1 MARLSPPRDTR
12 DMSDMTA
19 PTPPGE
25 TNTGPRRLVR
35 TSDKKIAGVSAGIAH
50 YLGLDPTIVRIAF
63 IVLAFAGGVGI
74 ILYLACWIA
83 MPKGEITP
91 VDGASR
97 AVDPWFLAAL
107 GALVLGLAMLF
118 GWDSAGPGF
127 EVTIGIALV
136 VGGVWLL
143 LRDRGGQGGAGGDG
157 TTATPPVA
165 PQPPAPPGAAT
176 PSTDLVAHA
185 AGPPATSG
193 GPAAAGPTF
202 AATAS
207 VAPPVPADPRRGAI
221 TAGVLSLLA
230 IGAALAIAGALSGW
244 FDLSVSVAIAGAL
257 VVIGAG
263 LVVAS
268 VVGRAPWLLAL
279 GSLLTAALLAV
290 AAVEPLV
297 EDGVGERVV
306 QPASAAELA
315 PRYRF
320 GIGEHTVDLRDISL
334 AAGTTHIEAALGIG
348 QLVVVVPD
356 DTTTVVN
363 ADVGAGSIVLP
374 SGREVGQGGL
384 DGVRETATVAVPGT
398 AGGRLV
404 VDANLGIGELVVRLA
419 ADRKVIAP

>member
-1 MARLSPPRDTR
+1 MAHLFAPRDTR

-25 TNTGPRRLVR
+25 AGSGPRRLVR
-35 TSDKKIAGVSAGIAH
+35 TSDKKIAGVAAGIAH

-63 IVLAFAGGVGI
+63 LVLAFAGGVGI

-83 MPKGEITP
+83 MPKGEISP
-91 VDGASR
+91 VDGAPR

-127 EVTIGIALV
+127 EVTVGIALV

-143 LRDRGGQGGAGGDG
+143 LRDRGGQGRAGGDG
-157 TTATPPVA
+157 TTATPPAA
-165 PQPPAPPGAAT
+165 PPPGAPSGAPT
-176 PSTDLVAHA
+176 PSTDLVPHA
-185 AGPPATSG
+185 AGPPAPPG
-193 GPAAAGPTF
+193 GPAAARPTF
-202 AATAS
+202 AATAT
-207 VAPPVPADPRRGAI
+207 VAQPVPDDPRRGAV

-230 IGAALAIAGALSGW
+230 IGVAFAIAGALSGW
-244 FDLSVSVAIAGAL
+244 FDVSTSVAVAGAL

-268 VVGRAPWLLAL
+268 VVGRAPWLLAF
-279 GSLLTAALLAV
+279 GFLLTAVLLA
-290 AAVEPLV
+290 AAAIEPLV
-297 EDGVGERVV
+297 EDGVGERLV

-320 GIGEHTVDLRDISL
+320 GIGEHTVDLRDVSL
-334 AAGTTHIEAALGIG
+334 AAGTTRIEAALGIG

-356 DTTTVVN
+356 DTTTVVD
-363 ADVGAGSIVLP
+363 AEVGAGSIVLP
-374 SGREVGQGGL
+374 SGREVGQGGV
-384 DGVRETATVAVPGT
+384 DGIRETATVVVPGT

-404 VDANLGIGELVVRLA
+404 VDANLGVGELVVRRA
-419 ADRKVIAP
+419 TDREVIAP